1 LHILYLIF
9 KKLSDKVIDGKM
21 CVTNEI
27 KKFESFKNP
36 MITISNGYDNK
47 IFDYPN
53 YQPFDGKNL
62 KILSVCSVLQPWHGL
77 ERLFQSVKIW
87 QINNPGLKIE
97 LDIVGD
103 FNFSRFDAR
112 ILPNL
117 VKFHG
122 VKNKDEIIE
131 IAKNSNIAVSSLALY
146 LNNMTEACPLKS
158 REYISIGIPFFYGYD
173 DIDIPSDNIFGLKI
187 PNENNLIEIS
197 TILVWLNNIKSNSIK
212 LELDWHFLRK
222 NISWEAKLKKYLD
235 FVMEVQGFK

>member
-1 LHILYLIF
+1 
-9 KKLSDKVIDGKM
+9 
-21 CVTNEI
+21 
-27 KKFESFKNP
+27 
-36 MITISNGYDNK
+36 
-47 IFDYPN
+47 
-53 YQPFDGKNL
+53 
-62 KILSVCSVLQPWHGL
+62 
-77 ERLFQSVKIW
+77 
-87 QINNPGLKIE
+87 
-97 LDIVGD
+97 
-103 FNFSRFDAR
+103 
-112 ILPNL
+112 